1 MPSLRIRS
9 AAGALTAALLLAPL
23 AGAAQ
28 TQAWDQ
34 PTVAKLAA
42 DLAKA
47 CVAIYDEFYA
57 EQGINAKLGSG
68 DAGDAYRLRQ
78 KLHRLEEESMGLAG
92 ALAAGRGKDA
102 TTTRVEDVG
111 VLSRDMKVILARMYV
126 EAPLMQRIDAAR
138 AIWVRILPYYGI
150 SAPSDAAPKSAGR

>member
-9 AAGALTAALLLAPL
+9 TAGALSAALLLAPL
-23 AGAAQ
+23 GAAAD
-28 TQAWDQ
+28 TKAWDQ
-34 PTVAKLAA
+34 PTVAKLTA

-57 EQGINAKLGSG
+57 EQGLNAKLGSG

-102 TTTRVEDVG
+102 TTTRVQDVG
-111 VLSRDMKVILARMYV
+111 VLARDLQVLLARMFV
-126 EAPLMQRIDAAR
+126 EAPLQQRVSAAR
-138 AIWVRILPYYGI
+138 AIWVQILPYYGI
-150 SAPSDAAPKSAGR
+150 AAPSDEAPKNVDR